1 MLGAGAAGVLESRY
15 KQRSNVLYI
24 GLGVVGE
31 KIHILVPLCNSFVQ
45 LNAPNKQIRDGFKY
59 CLEPLNLSDISD
71 STKL

>member
-1 MLGAGAAGVLESRY
+1 M
-15 KQRSNVLYI
+15 LYI

>member
-1 MLGAGAAGVLESRY
+1 MPRCHVINREATCFIF
-15 KQRSNVLYI
+15 YI
-24 GLGVVGE
+24 GLGAVGE